1 MREEVLRVLKMVEEG
16 KITSEKASEL
26 IEALNKSVEP
36 EAMSKTKSNDEKMLK
51 IKVMSGDE
59 DNVNVQLPVTF
70 IKSLMGSCKKIPS
83 NIKGM
88 ENVDVDMLISAIDE
102 GLTGKIV
109 DVKSSNGDTV
119 EVVIE

>member
-36 EAMSKTKSNDEKMLK
+36 KEVSKINFSDEKMLK
-51 IKVMSGDE
+51 VKVLSGEE
-59 DNVNVQLPVTF
+59 DKVNIQLPVNF
-70 IKSLMGSCKKIPS
+70 IKAVIGSCKKVPL
-83 NIKGM
+83 NIEGM
-88 ENVDVDMLISAIDE
+88 ENVDVDMLLSAIDN

-109 DVKSSNGDTV
+109 DVKSSKGDIV
-119 EVVIE
+119 EIVIE